1 MNNQLK
7 SNLSNKKI
15 NLDNHTNEKYS
26 LMQEAIQTHEEQ
38 YLITYIIG
46 DKFYEFSK
54 SSHVISISE
63 FFKKMER
70 DDFSNNNQIYYFGQG
85 LSDHE
90 KNTVSAYC
98 EKNNI
103 TIFNGNK
110 SAESALTHK
119 LKQENIMITEPQ
131 IIENNNYQSYLVI
144 NDDCAE
150 MSDHVTGRHIQG
162 MVLIEAARQMMLAVS
177 EKYILGTDGQG
188 KAYCILNNIV
198 TTFKQFVFP
207 IEVVINHIITN
218 VQSLRNGVHS
228 VRCVTQFIQGNQIAT
243 EIEIEY
249 KLYEKNKMAKREE
262 QIAEKCLELSAQKI
276 KESYLAKLNI
286 A

>member
-1 MNNQLK
+1 MNRQLK
-7 SNLSNKKI
+7 NNSAI
-15 NLDNHTNEKYS
+15 DNHTHVKFDSSQKVN
-26 LMQEAIQTHEEQ
+26 QTHEEK

-46 DKFYEFSK
+46 DKFYEFSR
-54 SSHVISISE
+54 SNHVIPISE
-63 FFKKMER
+63 FFKKMKNN
-70 DDFSNNNQIYYFGQG
+70 DDLSNNNQVYYFGQG

-90 KNTVSAYC
+90 KNVVSAYC

-103 TIFNGNK
+103 SIFTGNK

-119 LKQENIMITEPQ
+119 LKQENIMITDPE

-177 EKYILGTDGQG
+177 EKYILGKDGQG
-188 KAYCILNNIV
+188 KAYCILNNII

-207 IEVVINHIITN
+207 IEVVINHIVTN
-218 VQSLRNGVHS
+218 VQPLRNGVYS
-228 VRCVTQFIQGNQIAT
+228 VKCVTQFIQSNQVAT

-249 KLYEKNKMAKREE
+249 KLYDKNIMAKREE

-276 KESYLAKLNI
+276 KALFLAKLH
-286 A
+286 AV